1 VINLNNNFPKQV
13 VLTKKQLL
21 ERMDNLR
28 QQINL
33 LKGRDK
39 VMMTMFFERG
49 SSFREIA
56 KLAGVSETT
65 VSRRIQKLIRRLVNN
80 KFTICLRNRDRFTV
94 DELNIARAHFLLGIP
109 MRKIA
114 KQNKLTYYYVR
125 ETIKKIRLVLATIQQ
140 QDLTPE
146 IDESEQYRIIQRFY

>member
-1 VINLNNNFPKQV
+1 MNFDNGFSWQTIV
-13 VLTKKQLL
+13 MKKQLL
-21 ERMDNLR
+21 ERIDNLR
-28 QQINL
+28 QQVNL

-39 VMMTMFFERG
+39 VMMTMFLDRG

-65 VSRRIQKLIRRLVNN
+65 VSRRIQRLIRRLVNN

-94 DELNIARAHFLLGIP
+94 DELDIAKAYFLLGIP

-114 KQNKLTYYYVR
+114 RQNNLTYYYVR
-125 ETIKKIRLVLATIQQ
+125 ETIKKICLILATIGHQN
-140 QDLTPE
+140 LTE
-146 IDESEQYRIIQRFY
+146 KDNVSEQYKIIQRFY

>member
-1 VINLNNNFPKQV
+1 V

-21 ERMDNLR
+21 ERMDDLR
-28 QQINL
+28 QQVNL
-33 LKGRDK
+33 LKGTDK
-39 VMMTMFFERG
+39 VMMTMFLERG

-80 KFTICLRNRDRFTV
+80 KFTICLRNRHRFTI
-94 DELNIARAHFLLGIP
+94 DELDIAKAYFLLGIP

-114 KQNKLTYYYVR
+114 KQNDLTYYYVR

-146 IDESEQYRIIQRFY
+146 IDESEQYKIIQRFY